1 MIISQKTL
9 QILKNFQGINKSL
22 LIKPGSEIRTISE
35 HGSIFAIARV
45 EEDFPKEVGIYELN
59 KLLSTIALYDEPTV
73 IFGDK
78 YIEVSEKNKKR
89 NTKLVHTAPSMIH
102 SPPYDKTPKIHEEN
116 VKFILSQEDFTAIM
130 KNAANL
136 GVEDFEIKA
145 DGEKLYV
152 GVSDTNNVTSDVFYI
167 ELGETE
173 QKFRFVISTN
183 NIKFIPSEYVITV
196 GSGKVTF
203 ENDSITYYVAL
214 DSTKS
219 KM

>member
-9 QILKNFQGINKSL
+9 QILKNFQGINKSI
-22 LIKPGSEIRTISE
+22 LIKPGKEIRTISE

-45 EEDFPKEVGIYELN
+45 EEEFPTEVGIYELN
-59 KLLSTIALYDEPTV
+59 KLLTTMSIYDEPTV
-73 IFGDK
+73 KFGDK
-78 YIEVSEKNKKR
+78 YIEVSEKGKKR
-89 NTKLVHTAPSMIH
+89 TTKIVHTSPSMIQA
-102 SPPYDKTPKIHEEN
+102 PPYDKTPSIKSIDVQFTLEQ
-116 VKFILSQEDFTAIM
+116 VDFMAIM

-152 GVSDTNNVTSDVFYI
+152 GASDTQNVTSDVFYI
-167 ELGETE
+167 ELGDID
-173 QKFRFVISTN
+173 KSFRYVISTN
-183 NIKFIPSEYVITV
+183 NMKFIPSDYTITV
-196 GSGKVTF
+196 GSGRITF